1 MIKFRHLIWIMI
13 AAAGLMLSLSPS
25 HAQKPDL
32 DQPGLF
38 PDDSIELDSEYRSQM
53 VYYRTSEAPGTIIIS
68 TTDRHLYLIQGNGR
82 AIRYGIG
89 KEIIDPVAFIV
100 KAKILSLRRY
110 LVSEVRVLYANFLT

>member
-1 MIKFRHLIWIMI
+1 
-13 AAAGLMLSLSPS
+13 MLS
-25 HAQKPDL
+25 
-32 DQPGLF
+32 F
-38 PDDSIELDSEYRSQM
+38 PVANHVS
-53 VYYRTSEAPGTIIIS
+53 
-68 TTDRHLYLIQGNGR
+68 